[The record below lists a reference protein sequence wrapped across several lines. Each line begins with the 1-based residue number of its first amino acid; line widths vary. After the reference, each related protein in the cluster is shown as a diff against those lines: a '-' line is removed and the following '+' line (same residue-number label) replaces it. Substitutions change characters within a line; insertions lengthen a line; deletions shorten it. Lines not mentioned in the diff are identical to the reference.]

1 MKKIK
6 FSRTIGILMSV
17 VTLATCFCAN
27 PVFAAEVDEVEVI
40 EQQVETESSIMPYA
54 GTETLPLG
62 WYTIS
67 SSFTIDGYNY
77 TPCKT
82 VQGRYMKLNF
92 NCTNATTQTAYS
104 GIVIKIY
111 IRDYNTKQIIS
122 GPYICTIAN
131 DGTYNIE
138 TSTFDLGYAGRK
150 VQIYTQLYSIKDYVD
165 TMERSVLFTNYR
177 SYVSN

>member
-1 MKKIK
+1 MKKIN
-6 FSRTIGILMSV
+6 FSRAIGTLMAV
-17 VTLATCFCAN
+17 LTLVTCFGAN
-27 PVFAAEVDEVEVI
+27 TVFAAEVENKPEM
-40 EQQVETESSIMPYA
+40 VETTDSIVPYA
-54 GTETLPLG
+54 GVETLPLG

-67 SSFTIDGYNY
+67 SDFTIDGHNY

-92 NCTNATTQTAYS
+92 NCTNATTQSALS
-104 GIVIKIY
+104 GVVIKIY
-111 IRDYNTKQIIS
+111 IRDYNTQQLIPGAS
-122 GPYICTIAN
+122 YICTIAN

-150 VQIYTQLYSIKDYVD
+150 VQIYTELSSIRDYAD
-165 TMERSVLFTNYR
+165 TMERSVRFTNYR